1 LTFTGTDASSVAF
14 GAGGTVV
21 YTSNKLS
28 VHAATSSSELAGIIS
43 DETGS
48 GSLVFGTSPT
58 ITTSLVAGSSS
69 FALLNDTATTINFG
83 GAATTLNVGGNN
95 VNVNFGSSTGQIT
108 AANVTATNFI
118 GTVSNPSLPSFR
130 VYGSSSSA
138 IASGTTVASANGT
151 IVDYNQGSYYNNTTG
166 FFTAPRAGLYHCYA
180 TLRVGTNNGMN
191 QASIQKNSSN
201 TGSNVIAFWET
212 DTNTGTA
219 THFSMTGYAKCAA
232 GDTIRLYIVTGNVNF
247 DANDSWG
254 VTYIG

>member
-1 LTFTGTDASSVAF
+1 V
-14 GAGGTVV
+14 
-21 YTSNKLS
+21 
-28 VHAATSSSELAGIIS
+28 IS
-43 DETGS
+43 DETGT
-48 GSLVFGTSPT
+48 GSLVFNTGPT
-58 ITTSLVAGSSS
+58 IVNANLVNPSSISVAGNLTVDNTFVANVGTITTLTATSLVAGSSS
-69 FALLNDTATTINFG
+69 FALLNGTATTINFG

-180 TLRVGTNNGMN
+180 TIRVGTNNGMN